1 MLRQIDDA
9 FKLPSRT
16 PDLGFTLDHI
26 KPGIRCKPVKRNYLV
41 FYKVIDGDVYVLRVL
56 HGARKYEDLL

>member
-1 MLRQIDDA
+1 M
-9 FKLPSRT
+9 PSRT